1 MNSVSPASVQY
12 VSQDELRHSDG
23 RKLFNPRAGGQ
34 DGSCNGLF
42 PGGAQSR
49 QPNEPDEVDKIKNKL
64 LSAWNNVKYG
74 WTVRTKTNFSKLS
87 PIYLFGHGYCF
98 EVEEDVE
105 RFQKDF
111 ASRIWLTY
119 RREFQQLE
127 GTMWTTDCGWGCM
140 LRSGQ
145 MILAQGLLMHFL
157 GRNWTWPDALFTTSL
172 VEMDAM
178 KPISPVR
185 PGSAGLQQLPALA
198 VDRGRDPWGI
208 WAPLRPL
215 SLQEL
220 EKEHSHRT
228 IVSWFADHPR
238 APFGIHRLVELGRSS
253 GKKAGDW
260 YGPSIAAHIVRKAVE
275 GCSEA
280 SGLAVYV
287 AQDCT
292 VYKGDVARLV
302 SGSDG
307 RTVPD
312 PGARRKAVIILVPM
326 RLGGETL
333 NPVYVDCVKELLK
346 LELCIGIIGGKPKH
360 SLYFVGYQDDFLLYL
375 DPHYCQPFVD
385 TTKENFPLESFH
397 CSSPRKMAFSKMD
410 PSCTIGFYARDG
422 QELDTLC
429 SELTRVMAT
438 TGNALVPAGVGT
450 GQGGALLGPQNAL
463 DVALPQSLDWCLA
476 SAPCVWAPAWEKR
489 WVDSASCHWR
499 RLKPA
504 SLSGSCRVRTG
515 QGGCMLLPPC
525 VPMWVRARNPPCQ
538 AKGLMPPLAP
548 SLFPPRCS
556 TVAP

>member
-1 MNSVSPASVQY
+1 MNSISPASVQY
-12 VSQDELRHSDG
+12 VSQDKLHHSDD
-23 RKLFNPRAGGQ
+23 RKLFNPRAGSQ

-42 PGGAQSR
+42 PGGAQSG
-49 QPNEPDEVDKIKNKL
+49 QPSEPDEVDKIKSKL

-74 WTVRTKTNFSKLS
+74 WTVKTKTNFSKLS
-87 PIYLFGHGYCF
+87 PIYLFGHVYCF

-127 GTMWTTDCGWGCM
+127 GTVWTTDCGWGCM

-172 VEMDAM
+172 VEMDPM
-178 KPISPVR
+178 KPVSPAR
-185 PGSAGLQQLPALA
+185 PGSIGLQQLPTLA
-198 VDRGRDPWGI
+198 VDRGRDHWGI
-208 WAPLRPL
+208 WAPLCPL
-215 SLQEL
+215 SPQDL
-220 EKEHSHRT
+220 EKERSHRT
-228 IVSWFADHPR
+228 IVSWFADHPQ

-275 GCSEA
+275 GCSEG
-280 SGLAVYV
+280 SSLAVYV
-287 AQDCT
+287 SQDCT

-312 PGARRKAVIILVPM
+312 PGAKRKAVIILVPM

-385 TTKENFPLESFH
+385 TTKKNFPLESFH

-429 SELTRVMAT
+429 SVLTRILNSSSAKEKYPMFTVT
-438 TGNALVPAGVGT
+438 E
-450 GQGGALLGPQNAL
+450 GQAQEYGLAELCSRFSQQT
-463 DVALPQSLDWCLA
+463 VQLP
-476 SAPCVWAPAWEKR
+476 KR
-489 WVDSASCHWR
+489 SKAK
-499 RLKPA
+499 KP
-504 SLSGSCRVRTG
+504 SSDEFVFL
-515 QGGCMLLPPC
+515 
-525 VPMWVRARNPPCQ
+525 
-538 AKGLMPPLAP
+538 
-548 SLFPPRCS
+548 
-556 TVAP
+556 

>member
-198 VDRGRDPWGI
+198 VDRDSDPWGI

-238 APFGIHRLVELGRSS
+238 APFGIHQLVELGRSS

-287 AQDCT
+287 SQDCT

-429 SELTRVMAT
+429 SELTRVLNSSSAKEKYPMFTVTEGQAQEYGLAELCSRFSQQTVQLPRRRKPKVAT
-438 TGNALVPAGVGT
+438 SDEFVFL
-450 GQGGALLGPQNAL
+450 
-463 DVALPQSLDWCLA
+463 
-476 SAPCVWAPAWEKR
+476 
-489 WVDSASCHWR
+489 
-499 RLKPA
+499 
-504 SLSGSCRVRTG
+504 
-515 QGGCMLLPPC
+515 
-525 VPMWVRARNPPCQ
+525 
-538 AKGLMPPLAP
+538 
-548 SLFPPRCS
+548 
-556 TVAP
+556 

>member
-49 QPNEPDEVDKIKNKL
+49 QPSEPDEVDKIKNKL

-74 WTVRTKTNFSKLS
+74 WTVKTKTNFSKLS
-87 PIYLFGHGYCF
+87 PIYLFGHVYCF

-178 KPISPVR
+178 KPISPAR

-220 EKEHSHRT
+220 EKEHRHRT

-287 AQDCT
+287 SQDCT
-292 VYKGDVARLV
+292 GSSEAGALHWDHRWEAQALTLFCGLPRRLPAV
-302 SGSDG
+302 PGPPLLPALRGHHQGELPPGVVPLQLTPQNSLQQNGSQLHH
-307 RTVPD
+307 RLLCP
-312 PGARRKAVIILVPM
+312 RR
-326 RLGGETL
+326 
-333 NPVYVDCVKELLK
+333 
-346 LELCIGIIGGKPKH
+346 
-360 SLYFVGYQDDFLLYL
+360 
-375 DPHYCQPFVD
+375 
-385 TTKENFPLESFH
+385 
-397 CSSPRKMAFSKMD
+397 
-410 PSCTIGFYARDG
+410 
-422 QELDTLC
+422 
-429 SELTRVMAT
+429 
-438 TGNALVPAGVGT
+438 AGVGHT
-450 GQGGALLGPQNAL
+450 VLRADQGAELLVGQGEVPHVHGDGGPGAGVRAGGAVLPLLPADRAAPQAQQAQGGHLGRVRLPVSGGGRSPLIYYLFIETRRGPWA
-463 DVALPQSLDWCLA
+463 ALPTMSQ
-476 SAPCVWAPAWEKR
+476 
-489 WVDSASCHWR
+489 H
-499 RLKPA
+499 
-504 SLSGSCRVRTG
+504 
-515 QGGCMLLPPC
+515 
-525 VPMWVRARNPPCQ
+525 
-538 AKGLMPPLAP
+538 
-548 SLFPPRCS
+548 
-556 TVAP
+556 